1 MKTIPYYQ
9 YIDKQ
14 DIIVVKKALKNQL
27 ITTGEEVEKFEKIFS
42 KKVGVKFSVSC
53 SSGTTALLLAYL
65 ALQIKKD
72 DIIISPSINFIASV
86 NMANFINAKIYLTDV
101 DPLTGHMRPIDLENF
116 IKKNKIRK
124 INTVVIMHNSG
135 LPVDMIG
142 FSKLKKKYK
151 FNIIEDACHALGA
164 KYSLKKMIM

>member
-1 MKTIPYYQ
+1 MKTIPYGRQ

-101 DPLTGHMRPIDLENF
+101 DPLTGHMRPIDLENC

-135 LPVDMIG
+135 LLVYMIG
-142 FSKLKKKYK
+142 FSKLKK
-151 FNIIEDACHALGA
+151 I
-164 KYSLKKMIM
+164 

>member
-1 MKTIPYYQ
+1 MKTIPYGRQ

-101 DPLTGHMRPIDLENF
+101 DPLTGHMRPIDLENC
-116 IKKNKIRK
+116 IKKIK
-124 INTVVIMHNSG
+124 
-135 LPVDMIG
+135 
-142 FSKLKKKYK
+142 
-151 FNIIEDACHALGA
+151 
-164 KYSLKKMIM
+164 